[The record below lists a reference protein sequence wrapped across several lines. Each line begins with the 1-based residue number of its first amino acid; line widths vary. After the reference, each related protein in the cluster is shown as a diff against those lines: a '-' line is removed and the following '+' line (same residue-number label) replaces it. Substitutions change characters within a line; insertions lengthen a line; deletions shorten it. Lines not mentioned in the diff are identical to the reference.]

1 MAVGVMTSAAELKEE
16 ELEWLVVVA
25 RLSACSRNGK
35 WTTAGLIW
43 SIHPSTQ

>member
-1 MAVGVMTSAAELKEE
+1 LAVGVMTSAAELKEE

-35 WTTAGLIW
+35 WTTAGL
-43 SIHPSTQ
+43 SLLLGPDS